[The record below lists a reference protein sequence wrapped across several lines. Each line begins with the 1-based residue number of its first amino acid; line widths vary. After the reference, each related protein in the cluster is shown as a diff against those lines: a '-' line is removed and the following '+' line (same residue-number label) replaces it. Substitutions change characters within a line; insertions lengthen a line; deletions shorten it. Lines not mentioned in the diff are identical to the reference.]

1 MPQTSPTTPTVA
13 VLTALPL
20 EYDAVLSHLTDIEQ
34 LEHPH
39 GTRARRGRLPN
50 TPWHVALVN
59 VGTGTLAAAALT
71 ERVLEWLKPQAVLL
85 VGIAGGLKD
94 DIEIGDVVVATKV
107 YAIHGGKQTADG
119 FQVRPEAWHASHR
132 LEQAAKEAL
141 RDRAHFKPIAVGDV
155 VLADADSELAA
166 RIRRSYND
174 AVAIDME
181 GSGVA
186 HAVHLAG
193 GADALV
199 IRGVSDKADA
209 AKSAEDAKGSQ
220 SRAAANAAS
229 AAVDVLRELEPKPAA
244 PEPQVDPARRGPV
257 DDALAEKA
265 DLLARE
271 VETRL
276 KKEEEEQRIWDPH
289 PLPVRWQPAPDE
301 LTGGSGN
308 NRIVAA
314 EAADASPLD
323 LAGPLDDFAAFYKR
337 TRSGWFMVL
346 GSAGSGKSILA
357 LRFARARLKTPPDPD
372 HAPVPVI
379 FSLGSWNPEVTRLL
393 EWMVDRLER
402 DQPFLAGTGPDGS
415 TWAAALFKA
424 GYVLPILDGFDEIAE
439 GLRKRALQVLNG
451 STLPLLVTSR
461 RDALEAAVR
470 TTKVVPAA
478 AGIELPGLTLDDSL
492 DYLADATNTSPS
504 DGTDTAATT
513 GWGVRTE
520 RDAPASPDPGRG
532 PSRRRADHPPD
543 GHARPHRLRIRARP
557 VGAAGDRAVQH
568 PRRP

>member
-1 MPQTSPTTPTVA
+1 
-13 VLTALPL
+13 
-20 EYDAVLSHLTDIEQ
+20 
-34 LEHPH
+34 
-39 GTRARRGRLPN
+39 
-50 TPWHVALVN
+50 
-59 VGTGTLAAAALT
+59 
-71 ERVLEWLKPQAVLL
+71 
-85 VGIAGGLKD
+85 
-94 DIEIGDVVVATKV
+94 
-107 YAIHGGKQTADG
+107 
-119 FQVRPEAWHASHR
+119 
-132 LEQAAKEAL
+132 
-141 RDRAHFKPIAVGDV
+141 
-155 VLADADSELAA
+155 
-166 RIRRSYND
+166 
-174 AVAIDME
+174 
-181 GSGVA
+181 
-186 HAVHLAG
+186 
-193 GADALV
+193 
-199 IRGVSDKADA
+199 
-209 AKSAEDAKGSQ
+209 
-220 SRAAANAAS
+220 
-229 AAVDVLRELEPKPAA
+229 
-244 PEPQVDPARRGPV
+244 
-257 DDALAEKA
+257 
-265 DLLARE
+265 
-271 VETRL
+271 
-276 KKEEEEQRIWDPH
+276 
-289 PLPVRWQPAPDE
+289 
-301 LTGGSGN
+301 
-308 NRIVAA
+308 
-314 EAADASPLD
+314 
-323 LAGPLDDFAAFYKR
+323 
-337 TRSGWFMVL
+337 MVL